1 MPQRARHSYQWLYS
15 GSAYGFAGTVE
26 RPFQHVIPTQ
36 AATVLGAN
44 GGRGMD
50 RVEKFK
56 LEGVVSFDAAFVEV
70 AGSYDD
76 DHDRHTSYASAT
88 IENLNILNVVTAEK
102 IVSRIAI
109 YSPLANDS
117 DREFSFNITGSHFEN
132 LKIAGHKVDVKLAT
146 QIFHEHDTH
155 SKIAKAH
162 QGCKL
167 DEWLLGSKLAKVSKQ
182 GLEELEK
189 TYHALGGISP
199 AIEECKTKGGQRN
212 TQVMSFSPMN
222 HVKIED
228 HAGDD
233 TELRGYGSI
242 ICVPKFGIVRLAEL
256 TACKTCVTLNMLRV
270 EMCSTG
276 TASGGAGGTT
286 GGGSMPGGE

>member
-26 RPFQHVIPTQ
+26 RPVQQVIPTQ

-50 RVEKFK
+50 RVDKFK
-56 LEGVVSFDAAFVEV
+56 LEGLISFDSAFVEV
-70 AGSYDD
+70 AGSYDN
-76 DHDRHTSYASAT
+76 DHDRHTSYASST
-88 IENLNILNVVTAEK
+88 IENLNILNVITADK

-109 YSPLANDS
+109 YSPLAD
-117 DREFSFNITGSHFEN
+117 DKERDFSFNITGSHFEN

-146 QIFHEHDTH
+146 HVFHENDTH

-162 QGCKL
+162 QSGKL
-167 DEWLLGSKLAKVSKQ
+167 DEWLLGSKLAKLSKQ

-189 TYHALGGISP
+189 TYHALCGMSP
-199 AIEECKTKGGQRN
+199 AIEECRTKGGQRN
-212 TQVMSFSPMN
+212 THVMSFSAMN
-222 HVKIED
+222 HIKIEE
-228 HAGDD
+228 HAGAA
-233 TELRGYGSI
+233 TELLGFGSV
-242 ICVPKFGIVRLAEL
+242 ICVPKFGVVRLAEL
-256 TACKTCVTLNMLRV
+256 TACKTCVSLNMLRV

-276 TASGGAGGTT
+276 TGSTGAGGST
-286 GGGSMPGGE
+286 GGGSMPGGG